1 MTNILYICVQNML
14 KTTKMKRINL
24 LAIMVLLCV
33 GCVKSVRKPAIA
45 TNKDIERRVER
56 ILSQMTLEQKVG
68 QMAEVGIDMFGN
80 SVSGVADDKEF
91 VLDEQTLEQMAER
104 YKFGSVLNAP
114 GKALKAESWNPLV
127 EKINEVSIRY
137 TGLPTLYGIDAIHG
151 ATYTW
156 ASPLFPQEVNA
167 AASFNRELV
176 RNMAEMTA
184 YEVRASNIP
193 WTYSPTLD
201 LGRKA
206 SWPRQW
212 ESFSEDAYLTS
223 QMARQMVLGYQG
235 EDPNHI
241 DQYHIASCPKHYM
254 AYGMTNSGQ
263 DRTPAYVS
271 IAELR
276 EKHFAPFKAA
286 VEAGALSIMVNSA
299 SVNGIPTHAD
309 YVLLTE
315 WLKEGLNWDGMIV
328 SDWADI
334 VNLYKREKIAT
345 DYKDAIRIAVN
356 AGVDM
361 SMIPYDIDFCPL
373 LVELVK
379 EGKVSKERVDDAAR
393 RVIRM
398 KVRLGLID
406 RPNTYLRDY
415 PKFQGE
421 EIRKACY
428 NAAAESITLLKNQD
442 NILPLDVKTKVL
454 VVGPN
459 ADTMR
464 PLCGGWSYS
473 WQGDIVDKVLPNGT
487 TILDAVRNIGGDMVK
502 YIPGV
507 EYAKKGNFEKECN
520 VDIQAA
526 VRAAKGVDVVLL
538 CLGENS
544 YCETPGNI
552 NDMAIS
558 ANQQTLAKALIATGK
573 PVVLILNE
581 GRGRIVSSFV
591 DGVRAVL
598 HTFLPGTEGAQA
610 VADILYG
617 KVNPSGRMPYT
628 YQKYPNAMTTYDH
641 KCSESV
647 DTMEGAYDYNAVV
660 SVQWAFGYGLSYTN
674 FEYSNLR
681 VVEGEH
687 FKAGD
692 KIRIAVDVANTGKR
706 SGKHSVLLFINDDV
720 ASVIP
725 DARRL
730 RDFDKIE
737 LEAGQS
743 TTVEFELDAKEL
755 AFVGQDG
762 KWHLEEGSF
771 TIQCDKLTAKLYCT
785 ETEHFGENI

>member
-1 MTNILYICVQNML
+1 
-14 KTTKMKRINL
+14 MKRVCL
-24 LAIMVLLCV
+24 LAIAASLCISCA
-33 GCVKSVRKPAIA
+33 GPARKPAI
-45 TNKDIERRVER
+45 TPDKDVERRVEK

-80 SVSGVADDKEF
+80 SVSGVADSKEF
-91 VLDEQTLEQMAER
+91 ILNEQVLEQVAER

-114 GKALKAESWNPLV
+114 GKALTAERWNPLI
-127 EKINEVSIRY
+127 EKINEVSIRH
-137 TGLPTLYGIDAIHG
+137 TGIPTLYGIDAIHG

-156 ASPLFPQEVNA
+156 GSPLFPQEVNA
-167 AASFNRELV
+167 AASFNRQLV

-201 LGRKA
+201 LGRKS

-212 ESFSEDAYLTS
+212 ESFSEDAYLTAE
-223 QMARQMVLGYQG
+223 MARQMVLGYQG

-241 DQYHIASCPKHYM
+241 DQYHIAACPKHYM

-286 VEAGALSIMVNSA
+286 IEAGALSIMVNSA

-309 YVLLTE
+309 HELLTV
-315 WLKEGLNWDGMIV
+315 WLKEGLNWDGMVV

-334 VNLYKREKIAT
+334 VNLYTREKIAV

-361 SMIPYDIDFCPL
+361 SMIPYDINFCPL
-373 LVELVK
+373 LIELVK
-379 EGKVSKERVDDAAR
+379 EGKVSQERVDDAAR
-393 RVIRM
+393 RIIRM

-406 RPNTYLRDY
+406 TPNTYLKDY

-421 EIRKACY
+421 EIREACY
-428 NAAAESITLLKNQD
+428 QAAAESITLLKNQD
-442 NILPLDVKTKVL
+442 NILPLATDTKVL

-459 ADTMR
+459 ADRMR

-487 TILDAVRNIGGDMVK
+487 TILDAVRNIGGKRVK
-502 YIPGV
+502 YVAGV
-507 EYAKKGNFEKECN
+507 EYAEKGNFEQECN
-520 VDIQAA
+520 IDIQAA
-526 VRAAKGVDVVLL
+526 VRAARGVDVILL

-552 NDMAIS
+552 NDMALS
-558 ANQQTLAKALIATGK
+558 PNQQALAKALIATGK
-573 PVVLILNE
+573 PVVLLLNE
-581 GRGRIVSSFV
+581 GRGRIISSFV
-591 DGVRAVL
+591 DDVKAVV
-598 HTFLPGTEGAQA
+598 HTYLPGTEGAQA
-610 VADILYG
+610 VADIVYG
-617 KVNPSGRMPYT
+617 KVNPSGRLPYT

-660 SVQWAFGYGLSYTN
+660 SVQWAFGYGLSYTT

-681 VVEGEH
+681 VLEGEY
-687 FKAGD
+687 FKAND
-692 KIRIAVDVANTGKR
+692 KIRIAVDVTNTGNR
-706 SGKHSVLLFINDDV
+706 DGKHSVLLFVNDDV

-730 RDFDKIE
+730 RDFEKIE
-737 LEAGQS
+737 LAAGQS
-743 TTVEFELDAKEL
+743 QTVEFELDASEL
-755 AFVGQDG
+755 AFVDQHGN
-762 KWHLEEGSF
+762 WTLEPGSF
-771 TIQCDKLTAKLYCT
+771 TVQCDNLTTKLYHI
-785 ETEHFGENI
+785 E